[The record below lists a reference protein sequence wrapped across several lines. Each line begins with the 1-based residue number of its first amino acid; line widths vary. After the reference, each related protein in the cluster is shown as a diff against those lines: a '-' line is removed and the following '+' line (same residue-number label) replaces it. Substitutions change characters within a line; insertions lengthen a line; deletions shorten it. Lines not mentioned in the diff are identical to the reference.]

1 MTKALSLRMS
11 TLSLTTMVWTV
22 LTVLSMCVLNSCSGK
37 YSKPEDT
44 ARSLAGMCGINAS
57 HVPIA
62 LRDHGATE
70 TIRYDPTNRAF
81 VGFLKLELETL
92 RRYAWHLEMK
102 VLLPQF
108 ASTTLIM
115 SATR

>member
-1 MTKALSLRMS
+1 
-11 TLSLTTMVWTV
+11 
-22 LTVLSMCVLNSCSGK
+22 MCVLNSCSGK

-81 VGFLKLELETL
+81 VGFLKTRIGDTQTVRLALGDED
-92 RRYAWHLEMK
+92 
-102 VLLPQF
+102 VV
-108 ASTTLIM
+108 TTIRVDDFDYVCN
-115 SATR
+115 SIVE